1 MATSR
6 MRAQEYGQG
15 TDLDSSRWGAEA
27 SWVDALKKR
36 LGGEGSQAHRD
47 DDERRRGQR
56 RQKVQPERQEGAQE
70 SGQQLEAAEGC
81 EASGLL
87 EAGFSVCVSLSG
99 HCSAFFPSRI
109 QGGWAGR

>member
-36 LGGEGSQAHRD
+36 LGGEGSQAHHD
-47 DDERRRGQR
+47 DNKRRRGQR
-56 RQKVQPERQEGAQE
+56 RQKVQPERQEGGPGERPAVRGRGGTRGIRPAGSWFLSVRLTQRPLLCLL
-70 SGQQLEAAEGC
+70 SQQN
-81 EASGLL
+81 
-87 EAGFSVCVSLSG
+87 
-99 HCSAFFPSRI
+99 P
-109 QGGWAGR
+109 GWPGR